1 MRKTRQPLLSPFFL
15 SAVAH
20 IHARACLPTGTS
32 SSHTTHTHT
41 YTTTMPWE
49 SAPPFAL
56 IVAMVGGMA
65 GIQAGVH
72 KLFHGKPKAVGL
84 DAWDRAATARDERV
98 TAEGASVGGAR

>member
-1 MRKTRQPLLSPFFL
+1 
-15 SAVAH
+15 
-20 IHARACLPTGTS
+20 
-32 SSHTTHTHT
+32 
-41 YTTTMPWE
+41 MPWE

-84 DAWDRAATARDERV
+84 DAWDRAAAARDDRV
-98 TAEGASVGGAR
+98 RAEAAAAPGAGRRGA